1 MKNEYRKYR
10 LELIRETTTVSE
22 YEYPMANPRA
32 VKDFLVNIC
41 NLNKQPQETL
51 MVIALNTKG
60 KIIGY
65 TTASVG
71 DISSSIVHPREI
83 FKYLIACNAA
93 AGIICHNHPSEDPE
107 PSVEDISTTERIAK
121 AGEILGIKI
130 VDHIIIGNETDYVS
144 LKSEGYL

>member
-1 MKNEYRKYR
+1 MKYEYHKYR
-10 LELIRETTTVSE
+10 LELVRETTITSE
-22 YEYPMANPRA
+22 YEHTMANPGA
-32 VKDFLVNIC
+32 VRDFLVNIC
-41 NLNKQPQETL
+41 KLNRQPQETL
-51 MVIALNTKG
+51 MVIALNAKG

-65 TTASVG
+65 TTASIG
-71 DISSSIVHPREI
+71 DITSSIVHPREI

-107 PSVEDISTTERIAK
+107 PSTEDISVTERIVQ